1 MVNHKEILR
10 LKHLGLTNREIA
22 DAAGC
27 GRNTVT
33 RTLARAR
40 EQQLGWQQAQSMSQ
54 QEVSQRLFPT
64 EQKDPVYKMPDYEWV
79 HREMQKSG
87 VTLSLLWVEYCEQC
101 RQSSELPP
109 ACCSGKLAHSII

>member
-22 DAAGC
+22 HSAGC

-40 EQQLGWQQAQSMSQ
+40 EQQLGWQQAQSMKGADFTSAPFRLSKNLVENLCDRAAEGVCGGQKAHRTFSQ
-54 QEVSQRLFPT
+54 
-64 EQKDPVYKMPDYEWV
+64 D
-79 HREMQKSG
+79 HR
-87 VTLSLLWVEYCEQC
+87 
-101 RQSSELPP
+101 
-109 ACCSGKLAHSII
+109 HSRWLE

>member
-10 LKHLGLTNREIA
+10 LKRLGLTHQEIA
-22 DAAGC
+22 DAVGC

-54 QEVSQRLFPT
+54 QEVSQWLFPA
-64 EQKDPVYKMPDYEWV
+64 ESKGPVYKMPDYEWV

-101 RQSSELPP
+101 
-109 ACCSGKLAHSII
+109 C

>member
-10 LKHLGLTNREIA
+10 LKSLGLTHRETV

-40 EQQLGWQQAQSMSQ
+40 EQKLDWQQTQSMS
-54 QEVSQRLFPT
+54 
-64 EQKDPVYKMPDYEWV
+64 
-79 HREMQKSG
+79 
-87 VTLSLLWVEYCEQC
+87 
-101 RQSSELPP
+101 
-109 ACCSGKLAHSII
+109 

>member
-10 LKHLGLTNREIA
+10 LKSLGLTHREIT
-22 DAAGC
+22 DATGC

-40 EQQLGWQQAQSMSQ
+40 EQKLSWPQAQSMSQ

-64 EQKDPVYKMPDYEWV
+64 EQKRSRKFP
-79 HREMQKSG
+79 SG
-87 VTLSLLWVEYCEQC
+87 YFQPSKRTLSTRC
-101 RQSSELPP
+101 RTM
-109 ACCSGKLAHSII
+109 SGCTERCRRAASP

>member
-33 RTLARAR
+33 RTLPFAKLSTHVRPLARLLTLRA
-40 EQQLGWQQAQSMSQ
+40 
-54 QEVSQRLFPT
+54 VFFP
-64 EQKDPVYKMPDYEWV
+64 
-79 HREMQKSG
+79 
-87 VTLSLLWVEYCEQC
+87 
-101 RQSSELPP
+101 
-109 ACCSGKLAHSII
+109 

>member
-10 LKHLGLTNREIA
+10 LKNLGLTNREIA

-40 EQQLGWQQAQSMSQ
+40 EQQLGWQQAQSIVNANMK
-54 QEVSQRLFPT
+54 VS
-64 EQKDPVYKMPDYEWV
+64 
-79 HREMQKSG
+79 H
-87 VTLSLLWVEYCEQC
+87 
-101 RQSSELPP
+101 
-109 ACCSGKLAHSII
+109 LAGFRS

>member
-10 LKHLGLTNREIA
+10 LKRLGLTNREIA

-54 QEVSQRLFPT
+54 QEVSQRLFPI
-64 EQKDPVYKMPDYEWV
+64 EQKNPLST
-79 HREMQKSG
+79 RCRTTSG
-87 VTLSLLWVEYCEQC
+87 YTVRCRRAALLLE
-101 RQSSELPP
+101 
-109 ACCSGKLAHSII
+109 

>member
-22 DAAGC
+22 HAAGC

-40 EQQLGWQQAQSMSQ
+40 EQQLGWQQAQSMKGADFTSAP
-54 QEVSQRLFPT
+54 FPFLLLLRDYSSS
-64 EQKDPVYKMPDYEWV
+64 KAPV
-79 HREMQKSG
+79 
-87 VTLSLLWVEYCEQC
+87 
-101 RQSSELPP
+101 
-109 ACCSGKLAHSII
+109 

>member
-40 EQQLGWQQAQSMSQ
+40 EQQLGWQ
-54 QEVSQRLFPT
+54 
-64 EQKDPVYKMPDYEWV
+64 
-79 HREMQKSG
+79 
-87 VTLSLLWVEYCEQC
+87 
-101 RQSSELPP
+101 
-109 ACCSGKLAHSII
+109 

>member
-22 DAAGC
+22 HAAGC

-40 EQQLGWQQAQSMSQ
+40 EQHVRSPGL
-54 QEVSQRLFPT
+54 
-64 EQKDPVYKMPDYEWV
+64 
-79 HREMQKSG
+79 
-87 VTLSLLWVEYCEQC
+87 
-101 RQSSELPP
+101 
-109 ACCSGKLAHSII
+109 

>member
-10 LKHLGLTNREIA
+10 LKKLGLTNREIA

-64 EQKDPVYKMPDYEWV
+64 EQKNLST
-79 HREMQKSG
+79 RCRTTSG
-87 VTLSLLWVEYCEQC
+87 CIVRC
-101 RQSSELPP
+101 RRAVSP
-109 ACCSGKLAHSII
+109 

>member
-22 DAAGC
+22 HAAGC

-40 EQQLGWQQAQSMSQ
+40 EQQHGWQQAQSMSQ
-54 QEVSQRLFPT
+54 QEVFQWLFPT
-64 EQKDPVYKMPDYEWV
+64 ESKGPVYKMPDYEWV

-101 RQSSELPP
+101 RQNGELPYK
-109 ACCSGKLAHSII
+109 STI